1 MSLQSISSNS
11 LSSGNSGDTTSDD
24 SARGTTTVVSD
35 ASTRAGAKHDIA
47 ASEGKGRDIASGKP
61 SKAEEDTQNG
71 TARKLKQA
79 EVANREQRRDV
90 INGSNIKSGKQ
101 ERVVVI
107 IDDDD
112 DNADIPAVQKAA
124 RKRIKLSSDVR
135 YDDSLRRCLAN
146 LW

>member
-24 SARGTTTVVSD
+24 SARGTTTVVSA

-61 SKAEEDTQNG
+61 SKAEEGTQNG

>member
-1 MSLQSISSNS
+1 MSLQSISLSS
-11 LSSGNSGDTTSDD
+11 LSSGSSIDTTSND
-24 SARGTTTVVSD
+24 SVRGTTTVESD

-47 ASEGKGRDIASGKP
+47 ALEGKERDIASRKP

-71 TARKLKQA
+71 TTRKLKQA
-79 EVANREQRRDV
+79 EVANREQRRDA

-112 DNADIPAVQKAA
+112 VVDIPAVQQAA
-124 RKRIKLSSDVR
+124 RKRVKLSSDVR

-146 LW
+146 L